1 MTDTRIPI
9 PKYFLPFFGMVA
21 AIVPFAIDAYLP
33 AIPTMAGYF
42 DVDTV
47 FMNNTISVF
56 LLGYGVGQ
64 FLGGPM
70 SDQVG
75 RKTIG
80 LGGMTLFMLCTL
92 GIILSQSVNQIIA
105 LRFFQA
111 IGGGFTS
118 VIIMSSMRDVYPA
131 HEAGR
136 KYSVV
141 MMIML
146 IMPLLA
152 PIIGSQLLPFG
163 WRTIFIAL
171 FAFVLIAAVMFKF
184 GIPETRVT
192 DTKRVDFG
200 SIARQFKQ
208 VVKKKND
215 EGMFAMFYVLAMSF
229 NVGLLLSFVT
239 NASDIY
245 QGYFGVSTTM
255 FPYFFGANTTLMM
268 VCIWYSMRRMKVKH
282 PHRLFVRGNLIQ
294 FTFCTL
300 TYLYVLFFEPQL
312 EVMTVLIILS
322 IGSMGLV
329 NPNGFAVY
337 ISYYDRLSGS
347 ATSLSSLML
356 LAMGAIT
363 GTMVGLFKDGSL
375 VPFATAV
382 FACALFSNI
391 ISLSMPRPIGPF
403 KKDEQ

>member
-1 MTDTRIPI
+1 MSETRIPI
-9 PKYFLPFFGMVA
+9 PKYFLPFFGMLA

-56 LLGYGVGQ
+56 LLGYGIGQ
-64 FLGGPM
+64 LLGGPL

-80 LGGMTLFMLCTL
+80 MIGLILFLVCTG
-92 GIILSQSVNQIIA
+92 GIIIAQDVWQIIG

-111 IGGGFTS
+111 WGGGFTS
-118 VIIMSSMRDVYPA
+118 VIIMSAMRDVYPA

-146 IMPLLA
+146 AMPLLA
-152 PIIGSQLLPFG
+152 PIIGSHLLPFG
-163 WRTIFIAL
+163 WRMIFIAL
-171 FAFVLIAAVMFKF
+171 FVFVLTAALWFKF

-192 DTKRVDFG
+192 KNKNVDFKHIF
-200 SIARQFKQ
+200 SQFAE
-208 VVKKKND
+208 VIRRKND
-215 EGMFAMFYVLAMSF
+215 EGMRAIAYVLCMSF
-229 NVGLLLSFVT
+229 NVGLLLAFVT

-268 VCIWYSMRRMKVKH
+268 LCIGYSMRKMKVEH

-294 FTFCTL
+294 LFFSALTF
-300 TYLYVLFFEPQL
+300 LYVLFFEPQL
-312 EVMTVLIILS
+312 HIMTVLIVLS
-322 IGSMGLV
+322 IGTMGLV

-337 ISYYDRLSGS
+337 ISYFDRLSGS
-347 ATSLSSLML
+347 ATSFSSFIL
-356 LAMGAIT
+356 LAMGATT
-363 GTMVGLFKDGSL
+363 GILVGYFKDGSL
-375 VPFATAV
+375 LPFASAV
-382 FACALFSNI
+382 MCCALVSNV
-391 ISLSMPRPIGPF
+391 ISLSMPKPQGDF
-403 KKDEQ
+403 KKD

>member
-1 MTDTRIPI
+1 MSQTRIPI
-9 PKYFLPFFGMVA
+9 PKYFLLFFGILA

-47 FMNNTISVF
+47 FMNNTISIF
-56 LLGYGVGQ
+56 LIGYGFGQ

-80 LGGMTLFMLCTL
+80 LGGMMLFLLCTA
-92 GIILSQSVNQIIA
+92 GIIIAQTVEQIIA

-111 IGGGFTS
+111 FGGGFTS
-118 VIIMSSMRDVYPA
+118 VIIMSSMRDVFPA

-146 IMPLLA
+146 VMPLLA
-152 PIIGSQLLPFG
+152 PIIGSHLLPYG
-163 WRTIFIAL
+163 WRSIFIAL
-171 FAFVLIAAVMFKF
+171 FVFVLIAALWFKL
-184 GIPETRVT
+184 GIPETRLT
-192 DTKRVDFG
+192 DSNKVDF
-200 SIARQFKQ
+200 RQIFNQ
-208 VVKKKND
+208 FGEVVRRKNE
-215 EGMFAMFYVLAMSF
+215 EGIRAILYVLTMSF
-229 NVGLLLSFVT
+229 NVGLLLAFVT

-268 VCIWYSMRRMKVKH
+268 GCIWFSMRRMKVVH

-294 FTFCTL
+294 LSFSVLTF
-300 TYLYVLFFEPQL
+300 LYVFFFDPQL
-312 EVMTVLIILS
+312 PIMTALIILS
-322 IGSMGLV
+322 IGTMGLV

-337 ISYYDRLSGS
+337 ISYFDRLSGS
-347 ATSLSSLML
+347 ATSFSSLIL
-356 LAMGAIT
+356 LAMGAVT
-363 GTMVGLFKDGSL
+363 GIMVGLFKDDTL
-375 VPFATAV
+375 LPFATTVVSCAV
-382 FACALFSNI
+382 ISNI
-391 ISLSMPRPIGPF
+391 LSLSMPRPKGPF
-403 KKDEQ
+403 RKE